1 MITCISEN
9 KLKKG
14 KLRWENFNFQL
25 RIVNKFTKYC
35 VIILANP
42 HLPSKFKMLNIV
54 KIHLFQFKNKALVIK
69 TQTTHNLKKKNS
81 PKQKPLTYI
90 G

>member
-42 HLPSKFKMLNIV
+42 HLPTKFKIIIVEKNLLNNCYNTFVPI
-54 KIHLFQFKNKALVIK
+54 Q
-69 TQTTHNLKKKNS
+69 
-81 PKQKPLTYI
+81 KQGTRKQNTDNT
-90 G
+90 